1 MQRRDRQ
8 VVLNC
13 PTVVG
18 AGGSRRSSQ
27 DRRRRLHRPAV
38 LEKFLGAKS
47 TTLSDAVSG
56 DTATTNAVITF
67 AAYATSIVSGEALV
81 ATTAAALW
89 IASAVL
95 KLKDAGIDADSIKDN
110 AVNII
115 IATVMGVIAFAGRSP
130 PCLAGRPKYMDSQDA
145 VAATAWHARRNL
157 PVVLNDTR
165 RRGSRR
171 AP

>member
-1 MQRRDRQ
+1 MNCPMRDRYASVSRDSCHLQ
-8 VVLNC
+8 AK
-13 PTVVG
+13 TV
-18 AGGSRRSSQ
+18 AGVSIGS
-27 DRRRRLHRPAV
+27 AV

-67 AAYATSIVSGEALV
+67 AAYATSIVSGEAFG
-81 ATTAAALW
+81 ATETAAALW

-115 IATVMGVIAFAGRSP
+115 IATVMGVIAFAE
-130 PCLAGRPKYMDSQDA
+130 
-145 VAATAWHARRNL
+145 
-157 PVVLNDTR
+157 
-165 RRGSRR
+165 
-171 AP
+171 

>member
-1 MQRRDRQ
+1 MPIIFKLPDAWRYASVSFKLSDAWRYASVSR
-8 VVLNC
+8 
-13 PTVVG
+13 
-18 AGGSRRSSQ
+18 GSRHLQAKTVAGVSIGS
-27 DRRRRLHRPAV
+27 AV

-67 AAYATSIVSGEALV
+67 AAYATSIVSGEAFG
-81 ATTAAALW
+81 ATETAAALW

-115 IATVMGVIAFAGRSP
+115 IATVMGVIAFAE
-130 PCLAGRPKYMDSQDA
+130 
-145 VAATAWHARRNL
+145 
-157 PVVLNDTR
+157 
-165 RRGSRR
+165 
-171 AP
+171 

>member
-1 MQRRDRQ
+1 MSLII
-8 VVLNC
+8 LNC
-13 PTVVG
+13 PTRDRLTRSQAKTV
-18 AGGSRRSSQ
+18 AGVSIGS
-27 DRRRRLHRPAV
+27 AV

-67 AAYATSIVSGEALV
+67 AAYATSIVSGEAFG
-81 ATTAAALW
+81 ATETAAALW

-115 IATVMGVIAFAGRSP
+115 IATVMGVIAFAE
-130 PCLAGRPKYMDSQDA
+130 
-145 VAATAWHARRNL
+145 
-157 PVVLNDTR
+157 
-165 RRGSRR
+165 
-171 AP
+171 

>member
-1 MQRRDRQ
+1 M
-8 VVLNC
+8 VW
-13 PTVVG
+13 G
-18 AGGSRRSSQ
+18 RSSVRPSASGHRRRGART
-27 DRRRRLHRPAV
+27 RRRRNF

-67 AAYATSIVSGEALV
+67 AAYATSIVSGEAFG
-81 ATTAAALW
+81 ATETAAALW

-115 IATVMGVIAFAGRSP
+115 IATVMGVIAFAE
-130 PCLAGRPKYMDSQDA
+130 
-145 VAATAWHARRNL
+145 
-157 PVVLNDTR
+157 
-165 RRGSRR
+165 
-171 AP
+171 

>member
-1 MQRRDRQ
+1 MAFACCDPARD
-8 VVLNC
+8 
-13 PTVVG
+13 T
-18 AGGSRRSSQ
+18 AGLGGIGLSRGTS
-27 DRRRRLHRPAV
+27 AV

-67 AAYATSIVSGEALV
+67 AAYATSIVSGEAFG
-81 ATTAAALW
+81 ATETAAALW

-115 IATVMGVIAFAGRSP
+115 IATVMGVIAFAE
-130 PCLAGRPKYMDSQDA
+130 
-145 VAATAWHARRNL
+145 
-157 PVVLNDTR
+157 
-165 RRGSRR
+165 
-171 AP
+171 

>member
-1 MQRRDRQ
+1 MRSGRWLVRPSASGHRRR
-8 VVLNC
+8 VAR
-13 PTVVG
+13 T
-18 AGGSRRSSQ
+18 
-27 DRRRRLHRPAV
+27 RRRRSWPIGSAV

-67 AAYATSIVSGEALV
+67 AAYATSIVSGEAFG
-81 ATTAAALW
+81 ATETAAALW

-115 IATVMGVIAFAGRSP
+115 IATVMGVIAFAE
-130 PCLAGRPKYMDSQDA
+130 
-145 VAATAWHARRNL
+145 
-157 PVVLNDTR
+157 
-165 RRGSRR
+165 
-171 AP
+171 

>member
-1 MQRRDRQ
+1 MSPKALAVRGGAAVGPIDEARHGVRPRPRHRRDTRPQ
-8 VVLNC
+8 ALAMNTAK
-13 PTVVG
+13 TV
-18 AGGSRRSSQ
+18 AGVSIGS
-27 DRRRRLHRPAV
+27 AV

-67 AAYATSIVSGEALV
+67 AAYATSIVSGEAFG
-81 ATTAAALW
+81 ATETAAALW

-115 IATVMGVIAFAGRSP
+115 IATVMGVIAFAE
-130 PCLAGRPKYMDSQDA
+130 
-145 VAATAWHARRNL
+145 
-157 PVVLNDTR
+157 
-165 RRGSRR
+165 
-171 AP
+171 